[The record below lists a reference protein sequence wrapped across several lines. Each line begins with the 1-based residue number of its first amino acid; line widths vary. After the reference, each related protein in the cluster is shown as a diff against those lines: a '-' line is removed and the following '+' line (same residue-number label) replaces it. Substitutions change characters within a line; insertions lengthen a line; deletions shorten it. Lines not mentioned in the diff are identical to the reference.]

1 MPQDADEHNEDQDET
16 AVETEPDT
24 DASTTVGIPETAA
37 MEYAREDATQT
48 LERAIAK
55 HEGHGKRAIQLVQ
68 VNGIVLSILI
78 AAASQVQVAQFSTIF
93 LITTPL
99 LFLFS
104 GGVALYAYRSQTLP
118 IGLPA
123 AEVQKIL
130 DNELSADQY
139 LYWYLSNHYEEL
151 IGTVVSKTSTRAA
164 YVEYAIILFFAGLL
178 VTIGGVIYVT
188 IA

>member
-1 MPQDADEHNEDQDET
+1 MPCT
-16 AVETEPDT
+16 R
-24 DASTTVGIPETAA
+24 TAA
-37 MEYAREDATQT
+37 R
-48 LERAIAK
+48 
-55 HEGHGKRAIQLVQ
+55 H
-68 VNGIVLSILI
+68 
-78 AAASQVQVAQFSTIF
+78 F
-93 LITTPL
+93 
-99 LFLFS
+99 
-104 GGVALYAYRSQTLP
+104 P

-151 IGTVVSKTSTRAA
+151 IGTVVSKTSTRAV